1 MKKIA
6 TIIVTY
12 NALRNEWLYKCLDSV
27 LNSSVKSDIIV
38 IDNNSSDET
47 VSVIKKNYPAVNLFE
62 EKENLG
68 FGKANNKGLETALR
82 NGNDFFFLLNQ
93 DSWIESDTLEKL
105 SEKLVESPEFGI
117 LSPLHLTGK
126 GDKLDWN
133 FDMSASYK
141 FSPGLCSDFILGKKT
156 DKVYKTDFVCAAAW
170 MISKDCLEKVG
181 GFNPT
186 FYHYAE
192 DDNFIHRMHHK
203 GLSAGIY
210 PKVKMYHDRENRPH
224 DDNFWNENYISKNTY
239 LKNISNPN
247 HKITSESVISHLKIS
262 YYKALLGTDF
272 NKAKKLKTE
281 INFFKENGKQFD
293 KNLEISMNE
302 KFAFL
307 NFKEK

>member
-1 MKKIA
+1 
-6 TIIVTY
+6 
-12 NALRNEWLYKCLDSV
+12 
-27 LNSSVKSDIIV
+27 
-38 IDNNSSDET
+38 
-47 VSVIKKNYPAVNLFE
+47 
-62 EKENLG
+62 
-68 FGKANNKGLETALR
+68 
-82 NGNDFFFLLNQ
+82 
-93 DSWIESDTLEKL
+93 
-105 SEKLVESPEFGI
+105 
-117 LSPLHLTGK
+117 
-126 GDKLDWN
+126 
-133 FDMSASYK
+133 
-141 FSPGLCSDFILGKKT
+141 
-156 DKVYKTDFVCAAAW
+156 